1 MAGRRVLRRNPKPS
15 KEEVSELVKVCW
27 QSYPGAFKAKK
38 RNACIAKAQKGKS
51 YKDEKPGPPILNKP
65 IKLWAVSEPWPDRPT
80 DTAGNIGRVL
90 GGKSGGDTLRSMARG
105 WRPPNVMRF
114 QEIERKATIIGALA
128 ALQALEIAPWTAF
141 DLEKIPPLKL
151 KGDRSAQSLLA
162 IVGSG
167 ANALGKPA
175 PQTIKASAEFMR
187 QEAKKHKA
195 GGVAWYGRAAA
206 LSGSAVGATK
216 KRDTVEGAVATG
228 LTVAKTG
235 LHVTTAASA
244 ATVVGLP
251 VAAITGIVGGILEA
265 SYWVTKAAQSRSKV
279 EQARAEAAVNEYA
292 QLFNQEIDK
301 RGIRQR
307 KRLLEAQI
315 QTAEMQRDLEQEQ
328 ARLMGERITK
338 VIVIGA
344 WAGALGGTFLV
355 GRAIV
360 RAVRGRAAS

>member
-1 MAGRRVLRRNPKPS
+1 MAGRRVLRNPKAS
-15 KEEVSELVKVCW
+15 QEEISELVSVCW

-38 RNACIAKAQKGKS
+38 RNKCIAQAQKGKS

-65 IKLWAVSEPWPDRPT
+65 VKLWSISEPWPDRPT
-80 DTAGNIGRVL
+80 DTAGNVGRVL
-90 GGKSGGDTLRSMARG
+90 GGKTGGDTLRSMARG
-105 WRPPNVMRF
+105 WRPPNVVRF

-128 ALQALEIAPWTAF
+128 ALQAIEVAPWTAF
-141 DLEKIPPLKL
+141 DLSKLPPLKL
-151 KGDRSAQSLLA
+151 KDDRTAQSLLSV
-162 IVGSG
+162 VGSG

-175 PQTIKASAEFMR
+175 PRTIKDASEFMR
-187 QEAKKHKA
+187 QEAKKHGA

-228 LTVAKTG
+228 LSAAKTAM
-235 LHVTTAASA
+235 HATTAGSA

-251 VAAITGIVGGILEA
+251 VAAVTGIVGGILEA
-265 SYWVTKAAQSRSKV
+265 SYWITKSAQSRSKV
-279 EQARAEAAVNEYA
+279 EKARSEAAVDEYA

-307 KRLLEAQI
+307 KRVLEAQI
-315 QTAEMQRDLEQEQ
+315 QTAQTQRELEQEQ
-328 ARLMGERITK
+328 ARLMGEKITK

-355 GRAIV
+355 GRALV
-360 RAVRGRAAS
+360 RAVRGRAA